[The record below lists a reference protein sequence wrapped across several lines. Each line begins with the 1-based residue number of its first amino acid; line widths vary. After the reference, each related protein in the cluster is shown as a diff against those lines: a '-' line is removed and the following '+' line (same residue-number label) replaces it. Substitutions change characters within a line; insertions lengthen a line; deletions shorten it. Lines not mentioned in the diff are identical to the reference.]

1 MKFLTPNEV
10 ALALQ
15 VTIRRVNRLLRANQI
30 RHLRVSNDPA
40 TWRIRETD
48 LQAYIESRTVEAAQS
63 RTARRRTERHQ
74 QDRKPILK
82 LKDLLKEVA

>member
-30 RHLRVSNDPA
+30 RHVRVSVDPA
-40 TWRIRETD
+40 TWRIRESD
-48 LQAYIESRTVEAAQS
+48 LQAYLDSRTVEVAQP
-63 RTARRRTERHQ
+63 RTERKPRQQ
-74 QDRKPILK
+74 QDRMPVLK
-82 LKDLLKEVA
+82 LKDLLKEAV

>member
-10 ALALQ
+10 ALVLQ

-30 RHLRVSNDPA
+30 RHLRVGDPA
-40 TWRIRETD
+40 TWRIRESD
-48 LQAYIESRTVEAAQS
+48 LQAYIESRTVDAAQP
-63 RTARRRTERHQ
+63 RAARKQRQHQ
-74 QDRKPILK
+74 DQPVLK

>member
-30 RHLRVSNDPA
+30 RHLRVSDDPA

-63 RTARRRTERHQ
+63 RTARKPRQQQ
-74 QDRKPILK
+74 QDRMPVLK
-82 LKDLLKEVA
+82 FKDLLKEAV

>member
-30 RHLRVSNDPA
+30 RHVRVADDPA
-40 TWRIRETD
+40 TWRIRESD
-48 LQAYIESRTVEAAQS
+48 LQAYLDSRTVDAAQA
-63 RTARRRTERHQ
+63 RTARKPRQHQ
-74 QDRKPILK
+74 QDRKPVLK
-82 LKDLLKEVA
+82 FKDLLKEAV

>member
-1 MKFLTPNEV
+1 MKFLTNRDV

-30 RHLRVSNDPA
+30 RHLRVGDDPA
-40 TWRIRETD
+40 TWRIRESD
-48 LQAYIESRTVEAAQS
+48 LQAYIDSRTVETAQP
-63 RTARRRTERHQ
+63 RMARKPRQQ
-74 QDRKPILK
+74 QDHPVLK

>member
-10 ALALQ
+10 ALVLQ

-30 RHLRVSNDPA
+30 RHLRVGDDPA
-40 TWRIRETD
+40 TWRIRESD
-48 LQAYIESRTVEAAQS
+48 LQAYIESRTVDAAQP
-63 RTARRRTERHQ
+63 RAARKQRQHQ
-74 QDRKPILK
+74 DQPVLK

>member
-15 VTIRRVNRLLRANQI
+15 VTIRRVNWLLRANQI
-30 RHLRVSNDPA
+30 RHVRVSGDPA

-63 RTARRRTERHQ
+63 RTARKPRQQQ
-74 QDRKPILK
+74 QDRMPVLK
-82 LKDLLKEVA
+82 FKDLLKEAV